1 VDGLKRGHCKKLQ
14 ESLCVISEREGHV
27 GHWREILF
35 FQAPKEAHI
44 PFFNGM
50 MAFAITPEKKNTLLA
65 R

>member
-1 VDGLKRGHCKKLQ
+1 MSGTGVK
-14 ESLCVISEREGHV
+14 SF
-27 GHWREILF
+27 F